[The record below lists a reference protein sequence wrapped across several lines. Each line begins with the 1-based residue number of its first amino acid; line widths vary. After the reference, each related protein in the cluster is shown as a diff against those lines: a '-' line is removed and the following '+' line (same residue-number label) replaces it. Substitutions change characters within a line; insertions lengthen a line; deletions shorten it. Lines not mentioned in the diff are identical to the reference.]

1 MKADR
6 IGGLSDGDDLQSR
19 QDVVR
24 QVTWPKNLTHAKSS
38 PSRSCSGSITATND
52 LLIANQIPLTN
63 LIRHFR
69 DA

>member
-24 QVTWPKNLTHAKSS
+24 QVTWPRSS
-38 PSRSCSGSITATND
+38 IPREVVTFEELLRSIRSARERTYFRWMA
-52 LLIANQIPLTN
+52 LIAT
-63 LIRHFR
+63 
-69 DA
+69 

>member
-24 QVTWPKNLTHAKSS
+24 QVTWPKNSTHAKSS
-38 PSRSCSGSITATND
+38 PSRNCSG
-52 LLIANQIPLTN
+52 
-63 LIRHFR
+63 R
-69 DA
+69 